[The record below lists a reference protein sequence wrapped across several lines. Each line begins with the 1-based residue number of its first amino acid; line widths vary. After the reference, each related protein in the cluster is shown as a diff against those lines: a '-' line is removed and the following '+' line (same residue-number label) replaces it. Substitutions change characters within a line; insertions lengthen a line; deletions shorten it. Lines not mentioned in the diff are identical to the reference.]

1 MDWDFFVSS
10 VVGFVPSFG
19 ILYFAWGK
27 LEGLFNEKKLF
38 FNYFIG
44 WVIGII
50 ISVFFLILI
59 ISVGDYIDLSIFSVI
74 LFAIFTEMFK
84 YIYLNTPKNR
94 GKYQLPYYGF
104 ALGLG
109 IGAIWCVS
117 LMYYYLRNVNMS
129 PVDYSL
135 IIIYF
140 IVFSTGLSSIHAST
154 GAFLGYGIYKK
165 EPEKYILLSL
175 GYMAIFNL
183 TLLPFIWAMYPLYYI
198 SGIIIS
204 IPLLYYKIYKGVL
217 IYTIPKEVMKKWKKE
232 RKE

>member
-27 LEGLFNEKKLF
+27 LEGLFNERKLF
-38 FNYFIG
+38 FNYFVG
-44 WVIGII
+44 WIVGII
-50 ISVFFLILI
+50 ISVFFLIILV
-59 ISVGDYIDLSIFSVI
+59 STRAYLDLSIFSVI

-94 GKYQLPYYGF
+94 KKYQLPYYGF

-117 LMYYYLRNVNMS
+117 LMYYYLRNVNL
-129 PVDYSL
+129 DSL
-135 IIIYF
+135 GYLLVVIYF
-140 IVFSTGLSSIHAST
+140 LIFSTSLSSIHACT

-165 EPEKYILLSL
+165 YPEKYLLISL
-175 GYMAIFNL
+175 GYMSIFNL
-183 TLLPFIWAMYPLYYI
+183 TLLPFMWGMYPLFYI
-198 SGIIIS
+198 FGIIIS
-204 IPLLYYKIYKGVL
+204 IPLLYLKIYKGIL

-232 RKE
+232 RRE